1 MAIVLKLVIILIK
14 VAIDSLKVISVE
26 CYFKLNRLIV
36 WEINAW
42 FKCSGNN
49 QLLKAFKTFKLL
61 KTFVGNAI
69 YKIIII

>member
-49 QLLKAFKTFKLL
+49 QLLKAFKTFKTVKKHLL
-61 KTFVGNAI
+61 EMLYIK
-69 YKIIII
+69 